1 MTDPMEVLRG
11 VFVFGGVTA
20 TDMATAQAESQVNP
34 CIAHLQ
40 AFLAAIGTRG
50 DIVNLVE
57 VGASW

>member
-1 MTDPMEVLRG
+1 MEVLRG
-11 VFVFGGVTA
+11 VFVLRGITA
-20 TDMATAQAESQVNP
+20 TNMATDQAEPQVNP

-50 DIVNLVE
+50 DFVNLVE